1 MFAFVLAVVFAI
13 TGLATIEPLFRLLGA
28 DEDTLALI
36 AQYMSIWYLGLP
48 LVLVPMAG
56 IGAIRATGDSSGQ
69 SLVLVAASLA
79 NLVLDP
85 LLIFGLAGLPRLEIE
100 GAAIAS
106 VAARGLSVGMAFYML
121 HVRHG
126 LLDLR
131 LPGARELRESI
142 TAVLHVALPAAGTN
156 VIIPLATG
164 VVTAMVAAHGADAV
178 AGFGAAFRTES
189 VALIVFYAMSSM
201 MGPLVGQ
208 NLGAGQAGRAQE
220 AIAISI
226 RFCLVFGIALAVALA
241 LAAPAIA
248 GWFSDRPAVR
258 ETTVSFLR
266 ITSWSYGAS
275 GNRHDHQRSLQRRRA
290 PAGGHRRVPGTH
302 RGAVPAAGLHRWPH
316 GRHRRHL
323 RRPRHRRPGRRRG
336 GMAVV
341 APRVAAAV
349 GAPRRRRPGRSN
361 VMSAWFQGFG
371 SLRLMLL
378 GTVAALVA
386 LGPVSGGTVSFQ
398 GVALVTTLVA
408 PVAFAIFIFVLPLD
422 MMMTGIFM
430 SDADAA
436 KRRRLKRVLITEAA
450 ALVAL
455 VLAWLPFVLSL
466 LRIR

>member
-1 MFAFVLAVVFAI
+1 MAHSPALSLTRDPIRSLLVRLTTPMVWGLLALMGFNIADTWFVAQLGARELAAMTFTFPVVLTLTSVGIGLMAGTSSVIARRIGGGDLASARRLATAALMFAFVLAVVFAI

-156 VIIPLATG
+156 VIIPLAMG
-164 VVTAMVAAHGADAV
+164 AITAMVAAHGADAV
-178 AGFGAAFRTES
+178 AGFGAAFRTQS

-266 ITSWSYGAS
+266 ITSWSYGTVGIVMIINAAFN
-275 GNRHDHQRSLQRRRA
+275 GAGRPLAATGVSLIRIVVLYLPLAFVGGRMAGIIGIFAGLTIADLGGGVAAWLWWRRA
-290 PAGGHRRVPGTH
+290 WPRLSAHHGG
-302 RGAVPAAGLHRWPH
+302 GAP
-316 GRHRRHL
+316 
-323 RRPRHRRPGRRRG
+323 
-336 GMAVV
+336 
-341 APRVAAAV
+341 V
-349 GAPRRRRPGRSN
+349 GATS
-361 VMSAWFQGFG
+361 
-371 SLRLMLL
+371 
-378 GTVAALVA
+378 
-386 LGPVSGGTVSFQ
+386 
-398 GVALVTTLVA
+398 
-408 PVAFAIFIFVLPLD
+408 
-422 MMMTGIFM
+422 
-430 SDADAA
+430 
-436 KRRRLKRVLITEAA
+436 
-450 ALVAL
+450 
-455 VLAWLPFVLSL
+455 
-466 LRIR
+466 